1 MRGLIR
7 TIDYAEQLLSES
19 LRFLVFNLLTAP
31 VRWCLVT
38 ASLWSMAWMACF
50 SWLLESFGYPTH
62 ERLPPALVPQLETD
76 QSTSGLLTRCT
87 RTSTAQTR
95 TVPCRNGI
103 SVIISGNDKAD
114 KAARIHLARSDSF
127 LHVRGLKSHF
137 SGSRNLV
144 DTLLAF
150 LLDIARFDLSILSKD
165 HAGFDP
171 EDVKLS
177 SLWLTWHMNA
187 GHLMSQFEV
196 DFAKLW
202 GGFSLHF
209 S

>member
-1 MRGLIR
+1 MVFHSDSQFVVDGLLFLQAFGYVP
-7 TIDYAEQLLSES
+7 THWSQQLL
-19 LRFLVFNLLTAP
+19 
-31 VRWCLVT
+31 
-38 ASLWSMAWMACF
+38 WSRI
-50 SWLLESFGYPTH
+50 LQ
-62 ERLPPALVPQLETD
+62 VVQQLETD
-76 QSTSGLLTRCT
+76 QWLAHKVHSHFDSSDADSSL
-87 RTSTAQTR
+87 QEWY
-95 TVPCRNGI
+95 
-103 SVIISGNDKAD
+103 ISGNDKVD
-114 KAARIHLARSDSF
+114 KAAARIHLARSDSF
-127 LHVRGLKSHF
+127 LHVVRGHF

-144 DTLLAF
+144 DTQLAF

>member
-1 MRGLIR
+1 M
-7 TIDYAEQLLSES
+7 
-19 LRFLVFNLLTAP
+19 
-31 VRWCLVT
+31 T
-38 ASLWSMAWMACF
+38 ASLWSMACF
-50 SWLLESFGYPTH
+50 SCRLLDMFPRTGASSFFGRVSCRWCSNWRP
-62 ERLPPALVPQLETD
+62 
-76 QSTSGLLTRCT
+76 TSGLPTRCT

-103 SVIISGNDKAD
+103 SMYISGNDKVD

-127 LHVRGLKSHF
+127 LHVVRGHF

>member
-1 MRGLIR
+1 MLSDSQFVVDGLLFLGYVP
-7 TIDYAEQLLSES
+7 THWSHQLL
-19 LRFLVFNLLTAP
+19 
-31 VRWCLVT
+31 
-38 ASLWSMAWMACF
+38 WSRI
-50 SWLLESFGYPTH
+50 LQ
-62 ERLPPALVPQLETD
+62 VVQQLETD
-76 QSTSGLLTRCT
+76 QWLAHKVHSHFDSSDVDSSL
-87 RTSTAQTR
+87 QEWY
-95 TVPCRNGI
+95 
-103 SVIISGNDKAD
+103 ISGNDKVD
-114 KAARIHLARSDSF
+114 KAAARIHLARSDSF
-127 LHVRGLKSHF
+127 LHVVRGLKSHF

-144 DTLLAF
+144 DTQLAF
-150 LLDIARFDLSILSKD
+150 FLDIARFDLSILSKD

-196 DFAKLW
+196 DFAASLRLQAS